1 MLLHE
6 GANMEQSVPENL
18 STHVFNECKMKLLP
32 SSHDPVD
39 SSENGSST
47 NSNSDPPTKDS
58 QMNQSLNP
66 NSNPNSTTPSSTNST
81 ATTKVKLSFSVDR
94 LLGEERN
101 DPSPSQS
108 LSRQCCDSGI
118 YSCCTFPSCF
128 PQTSEAATNKQPSV
142 SALQAYQAY
151 PGLDKFYP
159 GLYMDYKSILRPT
172 PIRAAEHGKKLE
184 LIVIKFKGRG
194 SSSLGSKYL

>member
-6 GANMEQSVPENL
+6 SANMEQSVPENL

-39 SSENGSST
+39 SENGSST
-47 NSNSDPPTKDS
+47 NLNSDPSTKDS
-58 QMNQSLNP
+58 QMNQSLSP
-66 NSNPNSTTPSSTNST
+66 NSNSNSTTPTSTNST
-81 ATTKVKLSFSVDR
+81 PSTKVKLSFSVDR

-108 LSRQCCDSGI
+108 SSRQCCDSGI

-128 PQTSEAATNKQPSV
+128 PPTSDAVKQPPIA
-142 SALQAYQAY
+142 ALQTYQAY

-172 PIRAAEHGKKLE
+172 PIRAAEHGKISEQLD
-184 LIVIKFKGRG
+184 
-194 SSSLGSKYL
+194 YWY